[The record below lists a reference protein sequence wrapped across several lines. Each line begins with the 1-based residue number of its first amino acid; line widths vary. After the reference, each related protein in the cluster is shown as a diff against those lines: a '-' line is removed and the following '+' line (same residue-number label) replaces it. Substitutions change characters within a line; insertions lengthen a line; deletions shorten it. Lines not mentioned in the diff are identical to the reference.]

1 MLGERSD
8 QGGLWEADR
17 LYLDHVGRDTFH
29 GLMASPRGRLLR
41 DADFAAFYVLLP
53 RQRKGQ
59 RAAQPAGDGPPLPR
73 GQALLLQSHDKV
85 GDAGAKGRADFDIRW
100 KSLPPATT
108 GGGLG
113 GGISRLMAIPGWIPG
128 NPAGAGTPVR
138 DRRQRILTPAW
149 PRRPSPSW
157 RLHGLGDDT
166 RRLPGR
172 GASRRTG
179 STVSHT
185 KGAHVR
191 VQSRPPAHTVDTTIF
206 EMWLRDVARQPFD
219 APGPLNSCSVTPRGR
234 RDGRWRPP
242 ADGIEIW
249 PEDL

>member
-1 MLGERSD
+1 MARAENAGRAFGPGGSPGSGPVVPGPCGAGRLPRSD
-8 QGGLWEADR
+8 GVTAGP
-17 LYLDHVGRDTFH
+17 VVPGRRF
-29 GLMASPRGRLLR
+29 RG
-41 DADFAAFYVLLP
+41 VLLP
-53 RQRKGQ
+53 RQRPGQ
-59 RAAQPAGDGPPLPR
+59 RAAQPAGRGPPLPR
-73 GQALLLQSHDKV
+73 GQALLLQSRDKV
-85 GDAGAKGRADFDIRW
+85 GDAGAKARADFDIRW

-172 GASRRTG
+172 GAPRQTG

-185 KGAHVR
+185 KGADVR

-206 EMWLRDVARQPFD
+206 EMWRGSLSTRQGLSIP
-219 APGPLNSCSVTPRGR
+219 VV
-234 RDGRWRPP
+234 
-242 ADGIEIW
+242 
-249 PEDL
+249 